1 MFSVLTA
8 VVFVLLLTL
17 RRRAPFVPFLLSAV
31 LSVLSPA
38 INGALTPLSY
48 AIGRYDG
55 RWPARFVAAVAGVVV
70 VAQPWAGGEAG
81 EQVSRWLGGAVLVLL
96 PGAVGVYVRTRALL
110 LAALRDRAEKAE
122 AERELLAR
130 DAVLTERTRI
140 AREMHDAV
148 GHRVSLM
155 VLQAGAIEMAA
166 ADEHRVQQLAGQVQ
180 TAGRQA
186 LDELRQMVGVLRAE
200 DGDEDAPLGPQP
212 GLADL
217 PTLVAESRDAGMAVE
232 LTGPPAAHPSTP
244 RPAGPRTGSCRR
256 RSPTPASTPPARR
269 CGCASSGGTTQLVVR
284 VTNGPAPGPADGAPG
299 GGYGLVGLAERVRT
313 LGGRL
318 TRRPTTGR
326 RLRGRG
332 GAAGVSDI
340 RVLLVDDEELVRFG
354 LRTVLESVGGF
365 EVVGEA
371 GDGAAGVAA
380 ARELRPDVVL
390 IDIRMPVMD
399 GLTATREIL
408 ALPDP
413 PQVAVLTTFH
423 VDEYVYAALAA
434 GAAGFLLKDTPPR
447 EIAAAV
453 RAVADGTATL
463 SPAVTATLIDSYV
476 DRRAAP
482 RRAAALQRV
491 ATLSE
496 REQEVLRLL
505 GTGESNA
512 ELARRLFVSEATVK
526 TYVSR
531 LLTKLDLTN
540 RTQAAILAHEAGLLE
555 G

>member
-1 MFSVLTA
+1 M
-8 VVFVLLLTL
+8 
-17 RRRAPFVPFLLSAV
+17 SA
-31 LSVLSPA
+31 
-38 INGALTPLSY
+38 
-48 AIGRYDG
+48 
-55 RWPARFVAAVAGVVV
+55 
-70 VAQPWAGGEAG
+70 
-81 EQVSRWLGGAVLVLL
+81 
-96 PGAVGVYVRTRALL
+96 
-110 LAALRDRAEKAE
+110 
-122 AERELLAR
+122 
-130 DAVLTERTRI
+130 
-140 AREMHDAV
+140 
-148 GHRVSLM
+148 
-155 VLQAGAIEMAA
+155 
-166 ADEHRVQQLAGQVQ
+166 
-180 TAGRQA
+180 
-186 LDELRQMVGVLRAE
+186 
-200 DGDEDAPLGPQP
+200 
-212 GLADL
+212 
-217 PTLVAESRDAGMAVE
+217 
-232 LTGPPAAHPSTP
+232 
-244 RPAGPRTGSCRR
+244 
-256 RSPTPASTPPARR
+256 
-269 CGCASSGGTTQLVVR
+269 
-284 VTNGPAPGPADGAPG
+284 
-299 GGYGLVGLAERVRT
+299 
-313 LGGRL
+313 
-318 TRRPTTGR
+318 
-326 RLRGRG
+326 
-332 GAAGVSDI
+332 I

-390 IDIRMPVMD
+390 TDIRMPGMD
-399 GLTATREIL
+399 GLAATREIL

-491 ATLSE
+491 ATLSD

-512 ELARRLFVSEATVK
+512 DLARRLIVSEATVK